1 MTTKNLFLGLSKSY
15 DIEYTFD
22 KLTYDLIN
30 NSTKIET
37 KLRDLY
43 KNEIQEIEEDL
54 IHYPNSDLNK
64 EFFIEK
70 VNKFG
75 KDSSNVFVSPKN
87 NLRSDDSDY
96 RLKNPISIRFFID
109 YTVEHLYEKFTDH
122 LKELDNKVS
131 YMLNYIDDTEKTNI
145 THNYKRFL
153 NKMVNSINKNSETLA
168 ISVKVASAKSNPAI
182 FKHAFDLYLW
192 KVNKYVNRMMDLE
205 VALEDGD
212 LGFNELYNSFEKESI
227 MLEEISRYNI

>member
-64 EFFIEK
+64 EFFINK
-70 VNKFG
+70 VYYG
-75 KDSSNVFVSPKN
+75 D
-87 NLRSDDSDY
+87 
-96 RLKNPISIRFFID
+96 KNPVSIRFFID

-145 THNYKRFL
+145 IHNYKRFL